1 MAVPGLNNL
10 TDSIT
15 TWSTGGGFWK
25 GMDELVLNGLVSN
38 ISEHGFFEGIMRST
52 NIGEFVSGIADRDK
66 AKKEQELVNAQIEA
80 ANNEI
85 VNFAVTMEAAGDDI
99 TSQLK
104 AYNELTESSNKMVL
118 SAAKSEYSALDV
130 LSQATKKSGDAA
142 EALGRLSKSGL
153 MSSDALMQI
162 VDAATTVQNSSSEK
176 IDSALN
182 AYENGLTGTSNDGS
196 RSKDVDLDKLRKDL
210 GLSADA
216 TINEVKEA
224 YLKKNAKF
232 GKDGQIQYDK
242 NGNIAMKGNNK
253 NRTAIYNA
261 LNDMSASLGEFA
273 DYTENQLAS
282 LKKYKINVDLPSA
295 INNLLTSVDRELGLT
310 ANMSEDELAALRDN
324 KEFQAQASHKIMEK
338 GFEMIESMTSQTKQ
352 HIQSEQ
358 QRIESLQ
365 NKLSTLTYGTDE
377 YTNTLNEL
385 NSANEALTPIMQN
398 YNESVAAM
406 TEATLKAAGFMD
418 AATGD
423 EMLTRAAS
431 TRDRISDLHDKI
443 GSGDLLSTEDFAFIR
458 DELAPQMHDLFG
470 DFNLGDFYKDLQEGN
485 TKAFSM
491 LEDLYKYQGEA
502 TDMAYEKSLA
512 TFTVQKAQLRK
523 KYDDLKVGA
532 SAEEIKDLEEAYQ
545 LELQAL
551 NDLEQTQK
559 AQQETARKL
568 NNEQL
573 GLSAEEL
580 KIQNARTKLERLE
593 LDTTSD
599 IVTKYHEKLAA
610 QKILLEDLENSLENK
625 WTALDKKLNDIQ
637 YEDGKTIKDYINIVN
652 GKITIDE
659 KWYNK
664 LSGHQKQAIDDW
676 VEGVS
681 EVAEEVADMYQTI
694 SEEAQQYF
702 EDQIDKQNELLDAY
716 KSKLE
721 GEQEALQES
730 LDKRRDMYEKY
741 FDALDEQDSDESFE
755 DQQARLQRAIAALST
770 ATDATSLSKLK
781 DYQQQLADLEDEQR
795 QTERDRRRDAVSETL
810 DNQSE
815 AIDQYYEER
824 LANEQALWSEISSMS
839 EEQITSLMTTY
850 NDEYKN
856 ATDLNKAYMLLSY
869 KQLHADI
876 MAMMGNTD
884 AAAKAMADY
893 ENYKR

>member
-1 MAVPGLNNL
+1 
-10 TDSIT
+10 
-15 TWSTGGGFWK
+15 
-25 GMDELVLNGLVSN
+25 MDELFLNGAVSK
-38 ISEHGFFEGIMRST
+38 IKEHGFLEGIART
-52 NIGEFVSGIADRDK
+52 TPLGEFITGITDRSK
-66 AKKEQELVNAQIEA
+66 AKKEQESVKAQIEA

-85 VNFAVTMEAAGDDI
+85 VNFAIVMEEAGDDI

-104 AYNELTESSNKMVL
+104 AYNDLSKSSNAMVL
-118 SAAKSEYSALDV
+118 SAAKAEYSVLDV
-130 LSQATKKSGDAA
+130 LSQATNKSDEAA

-153 MSSDALMQI
+153 MSSDALLQI
-162 VDAATTVQNSSSEK
+162 VDAATTVQNGSTEK
-176 IDSALN
+176 IDKALN
-182 AYENGLTGTSNDGS
+182 AYENGLSGTSNDGS
-196 RSKDVDLDKLRKDL
+196 RTKKVDLDELRKDL
-210 GLSADA
+210 NLDDDA
-216 TINEVKEA
+216 TVNEIKEA

-261 LNDMSASLGEFA
+261 LNDMSTSLGEFA
-273 DYTENQLAS
+273 DYTENQLED

-295 INNLLTSVDRELGLT
+295 INNLLTSVDKELGLT
-310 ANMSEDELAALRDN
+310 ANMSEEELTALRNN
-324 KEFQAQASHKIMEK
+324 KNFQAQASQKIMEQ
-338 GFEMIESMTSQTKQ
+338 GYEMIASMTAQTKQ

-358 QRIESLQ
+358 QRIEALQ
-365 NKLSTLTYGTDE
+365 NKLSTLTSGTDE
-377 YTNTLNEL
+377 YNNTLAEL
-385 NSANEALTPIMQN
+385 NSANAALTPIMQN

-431 TRDRISDLHDKI
+431 TRERISDLQDKI
-443 GSGDLLSTEDFAFIR
+443 GSGELLSAEDFAFIR
-458 DELAPQMHDLFG
+458 DELAPQMHDLFE
-470 DFNLGDFYKDLQEGN
+470 DFNLNNFYKDLQEGN

-491 LEDLYKYQGEA
+491 LEDLYQYQGEA
-502 TDMAYEKSLA
+502 TDLAYEKSLA
-512 TFTVQKAQLRK
+512 TFVVQKAELRK

-532 SAEEIKDLEEAYQ
+532 TEEEIKELENAYQ

-559 AQQETARKL
+559 AQQETALKL
-568 NNEQL
+568 NTEQL
-573 GLSAEEL
+573 GLSRDEL

-593 LDTTSD
+593 LDMTSD

-610 QKILLEDLENSLENK
+610 QKILLTDLENSLENK

-637 YEDGKTIKDYINIVN
+637 YEEGKTLKNYIHIVN

-659 KWYNK
+659 EWYNK

-676 VEGVS
+676 VEGAG
-681 EVAEEVADMYQTI
+681 EIAEEVADMYKTI
-694 SEEAQQYF
+694 SEDAQQYF

-721 GEQEALQES
+721 NEQEALQES

-741 FDALDEQDSDESFE
+741 FNALDEEDSDESFE
-755 DQQARLQRAIAALST
+755 EQQARLQRAIASLST

-781 DYQQQLADLEDEQR
+781 DYQQQLNDLEDEQR
-795 QTERDRRRDAVSETL
+795 QTERDRRRDAIDETF

-815 AIDQYYEER
+815 AIDQYYEDR
-824 LANEQALWSEISSMS
+824 LENEQAL
-839 EEQITSLMTTY
+839 
-850 NDEYKN
+850 
-856 ATDLNKAYMLLSY
+856 
-869 KQLHADI
+869 
-876 MAMMGNTD
+876 
-884 AAAKAMADY
+884 
-893 ENYKR
+893 